1 MKYELNMFVCI
12 KDTRKHEEMTK
23 RKLWL
28 KYVLRLV
35 TKFSPSLKSFVFY
48 FVLLMPLMV
57 EAKVEQ
63 QKLQELLNRSETS
76 LRSMLSDRGFSALP
90 KVLEKAKGG
99 VLIIPSLV
107 KGGFIIGGSNGSG
120 VLFARDDV
128 HDWKGPCFVNLTSL
142 SAGLQIGVEN
152 SEVVLVIM
160 NKRALKMLVEKR
172 VSFGAGVSVAVGPVG
187 GGIAAETTLNFD
199 SDTYVFSR
207 SKGLF
212 AGGAINGSAIV
223 SMGDWNKLYYDCP
236 DSSLKNIVF
245 GSGCRARVPMSLSG
259 LLELLNRHGNTGSQ
273 GISRAPYM
281 HSMRPS
287 LPAASQPVDFKN
299 APVNPHTGKPKPVN
313 PTQFTSEVTDK
324 PIPLTPSR
332 DGSSSGYE
340 EEDMDIQVEELL

>member
-1 MKYELNMFVCI
+1 M
-12 KDTRKHEEMTK
+12 TRS
-23 RKLWL
+23 KLWL
-28 KYVLRLV
+28 KYVVRLV
-35 TKFSPSLKSFVFY
+35 REFSLGLRSFVFF
-48 FVLLMPLMV
+48 FVLLMPLML
-57 EAKVEQ
+57 EAKVGQ

-90 KVLEKAKGG
+90 KVLDKAKGG
-99 VLIIPSLV
+99 ILIIPSLV

-128 HDWKGPCFVNLTSL
+128 HGWKGPCFVNLTSL

-223 SMGDWNKLYYDCP
+223 SMGDWNKLYYDCT
-236 DSSLKNIVF
+236 DTSLKNIIF
-245 GSGCRARVPMSLSG
+245 GSDCRARIPMSLSG
-259 LLELLNRHGNTGSQ
+259 LLELLNKHGNTMRLQ
-273 GISRAPYM
+273 EVLRDPYVQRA
-281 HSMRPS
+281 S
-287 LPAASQPVDFKN
+287 LPAAPQSVEFKS

-313 PTQFTSEVTDK
+313 SPHLTSETIKK
-324 PIPLTPSR
+324 PIPLTPPR
-332 DGSSSGYE
+332 DISSSPTYE

>member
-1 MKYELNMFVCI
+1 M
-12 KDTRKHEEMTK
+12 TR

-28 KYVLRLV
+28 KYVARLV
-35 TKFSPSLKSFVFY
+35 RELSPSLKSFVFY
-48 FVLLMPLMV
+48 LVLLMPLML
-57 EAKVEQ
+57 EAKVGQ
-63 QKLQELLNRSETS
+63 HKLQELLSRSETS

-90 KVLEKAKGG
+90 KVLDKAKGG
-99 VLIIPSLV
+99 ILIIPSLV

-120 VLFARDDV
+120 VLFARDEV
-128 HDWKGPCFVNLTSL
+128 QGWKGPCFVNLTSL

-236 DSSLKNIVF
+236 DSSLKNIIF

-259 LLELLNRHGNTGSQ
+259 LMELLNKHGGNARSQEVFRGSDAQ
-273 GISRAPYM
+273 SM
-281 HSMRPS
+281 HTS
-287 LPAASQPVDFKN
+287 LPAASQPVEFKS

-313 PTQFTSEVTDK
+313 SPQLTSEVIEK
-324 PIPLTPSR
+324 PIPLTPPR
-332 DGSSSGYE
+332 DVSSSGYGE
-340 EEDMDIQVEELL
+340 DDMDIQVEELL